1 MPPKKFFK
9 SKSSSSAK
17 FDKGLSNWLVIVE
30 SPSKCA
36 KIESFLGQNYKCIS
50 SKGHIRHIP
59 GLKSINSKNNYE
71 PTFEIISEKKGHI
84 EFMRTVI
91 DQFSKTHILLAT
103 DDDREGEAIAW
114 HICDVFGLSLDTPR
128 IIFNE
133 ITKNAVL
140 KAVET
145 PTKINMNLVRA
156 QHARQILD
164 LLVGFKISPVL
175 WKYLYND
182 NENSLSAGR
191 CQTPAL
197 KLVYENEMERING
210 KGIQIKYK
218 IIGNFF
224 QRGIDY
230 ELNHEYN
237 SGEEVEVFLNKS
249 IGFDYKLTLGSPH
262 ISSKTPPIPFNT
274 SRLLQTASNV
284 LGLSPKD
291 TMSYAQTLYQ
301 DGYITYMRTDNT
313 KYSDVFLKQANKYIE
328 KTWGSKYVGDLKKI
342 ENFDKSNPHEAIRAT
357 DIDCKGIEK
366 DGKIASLYRLIW
378 KNTVESCMSVAEY
391 SIVESRITAPED
403 KYYSYK
409 IETPIFLGW
418 KKVSHKEASNPNK
431 LYIESLMRTKVL
443 LNSVNSSVS
452 FSNIHSHYT
461 EASLINK
468 LEEIGIGRPSTFST
482 LVETIKERGYVNK
495 EDVPGQKFSCIEY
508 SLMENTIKKNVVE
521 KIAGKENNK
530 LVLQP
535 TGKIITDFLYRY
547 FGELFSYD
555 YTKTMEENLDIITEG
570 SPNMN
575 WYDICKECSETIK
588 KLLVPVSKITKEVY
602 KIDDDHELVFMKYGP
617 VLRSKKTGHQSPG
630 ARASPGG
637 VAPSGKR
644 GGKKKDG
651 KKNGKEGQ
659 NEEEE
664 EGGQEEESFDYKSVK
679 RDIQIDIEK
688 LKLGGYRVDE
698 LVDSCKNDLGKWEG
712 EDLVLKNGKFGL
724 YVEWGENKKSLKDLK
739 KPMEKITR
747 EDIECV
753 LNGDYETGDKNPK
766 IVRVINSSCSIRRG
780 RFGMYAYYKPEHL
793 QKPLFLN
800 IKKMN
805 CGYLKSSE
813 EEVMKW
819 LKETY
824 NL

>member
-9 SKSSSSAK
+9 SKSSSSSTK
-17 FDKGLSNWLVIVE
+17 FEKGLANWLVIVE
-30 SPSKCA
+30 SPSKCS

-71 PTFEIISEKKGHI
+71 PTFEIMSEKKGHI
-84 EFMRTVI
+84 EFMRSVI
-91 DQFSKTHILLAT
+91 QQFSQTHILLAT

-114 HICDVFGLSLDTPR
+114 HICDVFGLSLETPR

-133 ITKNAVL
+133 ITKTAVL
-140 KAVET
+140 KAVEN
-145 PTKINMNLVRA
+145 PTIINMNLVKA

-182 NENSLSAGR
+182 NENTLSAGR

-197 KLVYENEMERING
+197 RLVYENEMERNNG

-218 IIGNFF
+218 MIGNFF

-237 SGEEVEVFLNKS
+237 SGEEVECFLNKS
-249 IGFDYKLTLGSPH
+249 IGFDYKLTSGSPH
-262 ISSKTPPIPFNT
+262 TSSKSPPLPFNT
-274 SRLLQTASNV
+274 SRLLQTASNI
-284 LGLSPKD
+284 LGLSPKN
-291 TMSYAQTLYQ
+291 TMSYAQSLYQ

-328 KTWGSKYVGDLKKI
+328 NTWGQKYVGDLQKI

-357 DIDCKGIEK
+357 DIHCKGIEK
-366 DGKIASLYRLIW
+366 EGKIATLYRLIW
-378 KNTVESCMSVAEY
+378 KNTVESCMSIAEY

-418 KKVSHKEASNPNK
+418 KKLSNKEASNPNK
-431 LYIESLMRTKVL
+431 LYLESLMRTNVIFV
-443 LNSVNSSVS
+443 NSVNSVVS

-468 LEEIGIGRPSTFST
+468 LEEIGIGRPSTFSM

-508 SLMENTIKKNVVE
+508 SLVENTIKKNVVE

-535 TGKIITDFLYRY
+535 TGKIITDFLYKY

-555 YTKTMEENLDIITEG
+555 YTKKMEETLDVIIEG
-570 SPNMN
+570 SPDMN
-575 WYDICKECSETIK
+575 WYDICKECSITIK

-617 VLRSKKTGHQSPG
+617 VLRTKKTGHPSPG
-630 ARASPGG
+630 DRADLGG
-637 VAPSGKR
+637 DAPV
-644 GGKKKDG
+644 
-651 KKNGKEGQ
+651 GKEKG
-659 NEEEE
+659 NEVEKE
-664 EGGQEEESFDYKSVK
+664 EGFEYKSVK
-679 RDIQIDIEK
+679 REIQLDIEK
-688 LKLGGYRVDE
+688 LKSGGYRLDE
-698 LVDSCKNDLGKWEG
+698 LTDSCKNDLGKWEG
-712 EDLVLKNGKFGL
+712 ENLVLKNGKFGL

-747 EDIECV
+747 EDIESV
-753 LNGDYETGDKNPK
+753 LNGDYETGDKNPN

-800 IKKMN
+800 IKKMT

-824 NL
+824 KL